1 MKVVCLRSSG
11 YHLTEGKIYDVSL
24 YTDSPVF
31 SYYII
36 NEIGHRHAV
45 EGDIFLRLDEVR
57 DKKLNDLGI

>member
-31 SYYII
+31 SYYVV
-36 NEIGHRHAV
+36 NDIGYSHGV
-45 EGDIFLRLDEVR
+45 EGNIFKSLDEVR
-57 DKKLNDLGI
+57 EQKLKELGI